1 LVKIAENNDYNIGS
15 RSPNVQLFVLNE
27 STLLSL
33 VELPRLESNKFTDI
47 KISGSEVRIILV
59 RI

>member
-1 LVKIAENNDYNIGS
+1 
-15 RSPNVQLFVLNE
+15 VQLFVLNE